1 MHLKK
6 KIFTIIIALI
16 FISIFSTSYGLNY
29 SDEFILNNNTD
40 YELGCCSIALQL
52 DGNNSIMTFRRDS
65 DLDADIHIEQI
76 NWHGIPVIKQYKTD
90 HKYFCHVIITNN
102 GWTIGLGGIDD
113 GIDNKR
119 CENITATMITDDNS
133 ISQEGLKEIQEIKKP
148 YGRGHVLIKAPNG
161 NYGFATV
168 DQLKTGKL
176 KPGQY
181 ISIPNNYSCSR
192 KGEISLNSDDLIE
205 EMTQLARS
213 DKYGEYRRDIIT
225 YNYHQDSNDNITDI
239 YVSNEDG
246 ALIGQDYVGCAD
258 DIYFNT
264 TSQPNA
270 NNYKHPE
277 KGADD
282 LILKTTLIKASDIP
296 VAPNYKKISTLSF
309 SKIDN
314 SMTNQILQTEF
325 LIPII
330 IGIIVFAGL
339 LFFIIYRLVKF
350 IAK

>member
-1 MHLKK
+1 MINMHLKK
-6 KIFTIIIALI
+6 KIFTIITALI

-29 SDEFILNNNTD
+29 SDEFILNNSTN

-264 TSQPNA
+264 T
-270 NNYKHPE
+270 
-277 KGADD
+277 
-282 LILKTTLIKASDIP
+282 LIKASDIP

-314 SMTNQILQTEF
+314 SVTNQILQTEF

-330 IGIIVFAGL
+330 IGIMVFAGL